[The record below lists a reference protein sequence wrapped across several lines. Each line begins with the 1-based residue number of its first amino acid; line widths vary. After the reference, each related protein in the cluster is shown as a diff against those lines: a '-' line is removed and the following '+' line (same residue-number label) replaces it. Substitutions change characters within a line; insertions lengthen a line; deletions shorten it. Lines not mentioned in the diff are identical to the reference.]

1 MERTAHRVR
10 GSAGFSLI
18 EALIVVALMA
28 MVAALAAPSVIR
40 YRTRAQARDHAE
52 RVMSVLQTA
61 RQQAITFGK
70 PVLVL
75 FDDAR
80 APTVDE
86 WPAGIEWPDGV
97 FARVVRSENND
108 FVADDTDLIAD
119 VQLEGGLSAG
129 VSTYGQGEATP
140 FSDANVPNEDTA
152 GGTLGALDQGT
163 SFPKEDDTALRGV
176 AFSPQGMAVSIDA
189 PTAPIDGA
197 AFYVTDS
204 DRAIYAVVL
213 RPLGSVG
220 IRALNPETLQWN

>member
-1 MERTAHRVR
+1 M
-10 GSAGFSLI
+10 AGFSLI

-28 MVAALAAPSVIR
+28 LVAALTAPSVAR
-40 YRTRAQARDHAE
+40 YRTRAHARSHAE
-52 RVMSVLQTA
+52 RVMTVLQTA

-70 PVLVL
+70 PVLVF

-80 APTVDE
+80 NPTLDE
-86 WPAGIEWPDGV
+86 WPLGVEWPDGV
-97 FARVVRSENND
+97 FARVIRSDNND
-108 FVADDTDLIAD
+108 FVADDTDLITDAE
-119 VQLEGGLSAG
+119 LEGGLSDQVA
-129 VSTYGQGEATP
+129 TYGQGSASP
-140 FSDANVPNEDTA
+140 YADANVPGEDLG

-163 SFPKEDDTALRGV
+163 SFPKEDDSQLRGI
-176 AFSPQGMAVSIDA
+176 AFSPQGMAVAIDA
-189 PTAPIDGA
+189 PTAPITGA

>member
-1 MERTAHRVR
+1 MERTPHGIRRA
-10 GSAGFSLI
+10 AGFSLI

-28 MVAALAAPSVIR
+28 MVAALTAPSVAR

-61 RQQAITFGK
+61 RQQAISFGK

-86 WPAGIEWPDGV
+86 WPTGVDWPDGV
-97 FARVVRSENND
+97 FARIVRSDNND
-108 FVADDTDLIAD
+108 FVADDTDLITD
-119 VQLEGGLSAG
+119 VELAGGISAG
-129 VSTYGQGEATP
+129 VSTYGQGDGTP
-140 FSDANVPNEDTA
+140 YSDANVPSEDSG

-163 SFPKEDDTALRGV
+163 SFPKEDDTNLRGV
-176 AFSPQGMAVSIDA
+176 AFSPQGMAVAIDA
-189 PTAPIDGA
+189 PTAPINGA

-204 DRAIYAVVL
+204 DRAIYAIVL